1 MRQIISLKQRWVE
14 IRNRVDWP
22 LRNAVTF
29 SPSVSQQPPLSL
41 PTLLEQLSSDQK
53 PLAEALASCYHLADW
68 DHLFF
73 DRPSFRESLYVL
85 DILDRYLDQPDLAQP
100 ALDVGCRNGGYLPGL
115 HAWTNGPW
123 DGVELDA
130 HRRYCSLT
138 TRRAHGERIA
148 RLLPGCR
155 YIAGNV
161 LDLHHSYG
169 FITWFLPFLEPEPL
183 QDWGLPLR
191 FLMPLQLLKHVWSL
205 LLPGG
210 RLLVINQDKEEA
222 ELQQQL
228 FQQAGIAAQSLGQ
241 IESPLSP
248 FQRRRFG
255 WLAERSHDQDFR

>member
-1 MRQIISLKQRWVE
+1 M
-14 IRNRVDWP
+14 
-22 LRNAVTF
+22 RNAVTF

-53 PLAEALASCYHLADW
+53 PLAEVLASRYNLSDW
-68 DHLFF
+68 GRACDAQG
-73 DRPSFRESLYVL
+73 FRESLYVL
-85 DILDRYLDQPDLAQP
+85 DVLDRYLGPPTSAAP
-100 ALDVGCRNGGYLPGL
+100 GLDIGCKNGCYLPGL
-115 HAWTNGPW
+115 HAWTHGPW

-130 HRRYCSLT
+130 HRRYWSLT

-191 FLMPLQLLKHVWSL
+191 FLMPLQLLEHVWSL

-210 RLLVINQDKEEA
+210 RLLVINQGEEEA

-228 FQQAGIAAQSLGQ
+228 FQQAGIAAQALGQ

-255 WLAERSHDQDFR
+255 WRAERAEA